1 MCVIS
6 DQFGGEAR
14 RADPEPGVRSEAEG
28 QLAAE
33 NQHAAA
39 QQRHAVP
46 TTPRRPRRAQ

>member
-6 DQFGGEAR
+6 DQSGGEAR
-14 RADPEPGVRSEAEG
+14 RAYPEPGVRFEAEG

-33 NQHAAA
+33 NQHATA

-46 TTPRRPRRAQ
+46 AAPRWPRRTQ